1 MPKVILCG
9 HDYIYAICDVAR
21 MYCERVHV
29 FESTVI
35 GGDDG
40 LPIYSII
47 ENDYVLTKWEQ
58 NGICHEINEP
68 IIKNNAKREVKRQIY
83 QAFVS
88 ITGISF
94 PWGSLT
100 GIRPTLVASECKN
113 NPSRLTDYYFVSGE
127 KAALAM
133 ETCIQEELIQSK
145 LSPGLIHC
153 YIGIPFCNTR
163 CLYCSFV
170 SEEYQQLKKWIPGYV
185 DALIK
190 EVTSCLPPVESRL
203 QSLYI
208 GGGTPTSL
216 PDDLFEKLLQA
227 VGENINGGYFTEFTL
242 EAGRA
247 DSITIKKLEI
257 MKKYGVN
264 RLCINPQTMQNKTLQ
279 RIGRNHTA
287 EQVRDAYSL
296 ARKFDFKTI
305 NMDLIAGLPGEKF
318 VDFKNSLDELISLA
332 PENITIHTLSLK
344 RTSGLTKML
353 KEEDRNE
360 TKYLKI
366 QNFHKPNKEISDM
379 IEYSINELN
388 KNGYHPYYLYRQ
400 KDMAGGHENVGYS
413 KNGHECLYNVAMM
426 GDKNSVMA
434 LGAGAI
440 SKKMIFN
447 EAGIHM
453 ERFPNLKDISSYL
466 SRIEELITKKLMFF
480 ELENKN

>member
-1 MPKVILCG
+1 
-9 HDYIYAICDVAR
+9 
-21 MYCERVHV
+21 MYCEPVRI

-35 GGDDG
+35 GGENE

-47 ENDYVLTKWEQ
+47 ENNFVLTKWEQ

-68 IIKNNAKREVKRQIY
+68 IINNNAKREVKRQIY

-100 GIRPTLVASECKN
+100 GIRPTLVASECKK
-113 NPSRLTDYYFVSGE
+113 NPSKLTDYYFVSDE

-133 ETCIQEELIQSK
+133 ETCIQEDLIQSK
-145 LSPGLIHC
+145 LLPDLIHC
-153 YIGIPFCNTR
+153 YIGIPFCRTR

-170 SEEYQQLKKWIPGYV
+170 SEEYQQLKKWIPSYV
-185 DALIK
+185 DALIN
-190 EVTSCLPPVESRL
+190 EVSSCLPPVESRL

-216 PDDLFEKLLQA
+216 PDDLFEKLLKA
-227 VGENINGGYFTEFTL
+227 VCKNLNGGYFTEFTI

-247 DSITIKKLEI
+247 DSITENKLKI
-257 MKKYGVN
+257 MKKYGVG
-264 RLCINPQTMQNKTLQ
+264 RICINPQTMQNKTLQ

-287 EQVRDAYSL
+287 EQVRDAFSL
-296 ARKFDFKTI
+296 ARKFDFETI
-305 NMDLIAGLPGEKF
+305 NMDLIAGLPGETF
-318 VDFKNSLDELISLA
+318 EDFKNSLDELILLA

-344 RTSGLTKML
+344 RTSALTKMIRDEDQNSTKSL
-353 KEEDRNE
+353 KF
-360 TKYLKI
+360 
-366 QNFHKPNKEISDM
+366 QNFHMPNNEISDM
-379 IEYSINELN
+379 IEYSNIELK

-400 KDMAGGHENVGYS
+400 KDMVGGHENVGYS
-413 KNGHECLYNVAMM
+413 KSGHECLYNVAMM
-426 GDKNSVMA
+426 GDKNTVIA

-440 SKKMIFN
+440 SKKMILN
-447 EAGIHM
+447 EDGMHM

-466 SRIEELITKKLMFF
+466 SRIDELIAKKQMFF
-480 ELENKN
+480 NMENKI